1 MSVLTLA
8 SDPQD
13 AQALD
18 DAEAHH
24 ARLAGELA
32 VHVKTLLAAVDRDPD
47 GDAARPRTALVS
59 FCDRALLPHAGAEEA
74 ALYPAARAMP
84 EARLL
89 VESLTGEHRRLTALV
104 DALRSTAPD
113 PVRTAADAG
122 ALQVLFEEHVAKENG
137 LVLPLLAM
145 TPEVSLAELLGHMHH
160 ALTGAASEDSGEDG
174 EGSASGEDGEEAGAA
189 AGRAPAAAR
198 RRRPNPSWTYGRY
211 RTPCAT
217 PRSSAPWT
225 PSRRAP
231 RWCWSRRTTRCRCSR
246 SSNGAGPAPSRWS
259 TWSAAPRP
267 GGCGCGSDTV
277 RPTPP
282 TTPPA
287 PPTPTAPP
295 PPPTAEPPVAPP
307 ARGKKEAPPWT
318 ADHSAGPVSCSAR
331 PAWPSRPPDRS

>member
-47 GDAARPRTALVS
+47 GDAARPRTALVA

-89 VESLTGEHRRLTALV
+89 IESLTGEHRRLTALV

-122 ALQVLFEEHVAKENG
+122 ALQVLFEEHVTKENG

-160 ALTGAASEDSGEDG
+160 ALTGAASEDSGDSGDSGEDV
-174 EGSASGEDGEEAGAA
+174 EGSASGEDGEEAGGCGGACTCGGA
-189 AGRAPAAAR
+189 EETAEPELDVREIPHALRHATVFGALDAVKEGTAMVLVAPHDPLPLLAQLE
-198 RRRPNPSWTYGRY
+198 RRRPGAFAVEYLERGPETWRLRLRLGH
-211 RTPCAT
+211 RTADV
-217 PRSSAPWT
+217 SDDS
-225 PSRRAP
+225 
-231 RWCWSRRTTRCRCSR
+231 
-246 SSNGAGPAPSRWS
+246 AGPA
-259 TWSAAPRP
+259 
-267 GGCGCGSDTV
+267 
-277 RPTPP
+277 
-282 TTPPA
+282 
-287 PPTPTAPP
+287 
-295 PPPTAEPPVAPP
+295 
-307 ARGKKEAPPWT
+307 
-318 ADHSAGPVSCSAR
+318 
-331 PAWPSRPPDRS
+331 DR